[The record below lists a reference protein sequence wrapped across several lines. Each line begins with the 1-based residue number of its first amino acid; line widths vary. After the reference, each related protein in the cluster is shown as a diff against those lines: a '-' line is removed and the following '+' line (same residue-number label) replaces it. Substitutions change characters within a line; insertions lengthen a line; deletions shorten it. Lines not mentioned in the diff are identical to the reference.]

1 MQSCRRVNFNSTNR
15 GVVVVRTFHPSA
27 DLPSAVARFVQYD
40 HACTLEDR
48 EERLGLL
55 ANALWR
61 GVYMSNEDVKMPL
74 ARMMAE
80 YVDSELN
87 GMYELDTV
95 REASDGGR

>member
-1 MQSCRRVNFNSTNR
+1 M
-15 GVVVVRTFHPSA
+15 VRNFHPPA
-27 DLPSAVARFVQYD
+27 DLPPAFARFVQYD

-61 GVYMSNEDVKMPL
+61 GVYMSNENIKMPL

-80 YVDSELN
+80 YVDSELDD
-87 GMYELDTV
+87 MYALDAV
-95 REASDGGR
+95 RETSDGGR